1 MTERELR
8 GLSAAGGVAV
18 GRALLLRD
26 EVPAAKGV
34 GGEEEQRRAAQ
45 ALGDVA
51 AELGRSADR
60 LRVEGRVDEAEI
72 FESSRLMAEDPALV
86 QEVQALA
93 AETDAASAV
102 MQATERHAGLL
113 ESIPD
118 ELLAARAADV
128 RGLGRRAARLLA
140 GEPAQLAPLRPAI
153 VIARDLGPADMAE
166 LDLVGGR
173 IRGFALAEGGATSH
187 AAIMARALGLPLV
200 VGLGDEILAVAD
212 GELVALDGGAGSA
225 VLAPDEER
233 LEGSL
238 RAVHEQRRSRRRLA
252 GSRTLPAVTRDG
264 RKVRLLCNAS
274 TPAEVSAGLAAGAE
288 GVGLLRTEL
297 AFLETGD
304 WPTDVQ
310 HEQVLEPAL
319 ALLAGRTAT
328 VRTLDF
334 GADKT
339 PPFLAGITE
348 RGLALSLAHPNEFEA
363 QLRAIL
369 ATGAAT
375 ALRVLLPL
383 VHDAEQLRSARE
395 LLDRALESVR
405 WSGQRPAFGAMI
417 ETPEAASRADEI
429 AAEADFLSI
438 GTNDLV
444 QYTLGLDRELPLAT
458 VQAAADPEV
467 LGHVAAVVKAA
478 RAHGLTVEVCGEA
491 AGEAPLVVLLVGLGV
506 DELSVAPARLDE
518 VRTVVRRI
526 SAAKAAQ
533 AAGWAVAAESAR
545 QALAFADDVL
555 SVGEP
560 GHDRGELLDGLGGVV
575 A

>member
-1 MTERELR
+1 MTERALL
-8 GLSAAGGVAV
+8 GLSAASGVAV
-18 GRALLLRD
+18 GRALLMRD
-26 EVPAAKGV
+26 EHPAAEGN
-34 GGEEEQRRAAQ
+34 GGEDEQRRAAK
-45 ALGDVA
+45 ALSDVA
-51 AELGRSADR
+51 AELARGAER
-60 LRVEGRVDEAEI
+60 LRGSGRAEEAEI
-72 FESSRLMAEDPALV
+72 LEANRLMAEDPVLT
-86 QEVQALA
+86 QEVQTLA
-93 AETDAASAV
+93 AGTDAASAV
-102 MQATERHAGLL
+102 LQATDRHAQLL
-113 ESIPD
+113 ESLPD

-140 GEPAQLAPLRPAI
+140 GGPAQLAPLRPAI

-200 VGLGDEILAVAD
+200 VGLGDAILTAAD
-212 GELVALDGGAGSA
+212 GELVALDGDAGSA
-225 VLAPDEER
+225 VLDPGEER
-233 LEGSL
+233 LEDSL
-238 RAVHEQRRSRRRLA
+238 RLVHEQRRARRLLA
-252 GSRTLPAVTRDG
+252 GSRALPAVTRDG

-274 TPAEVSAGLAAGAE
+274 TPVEVSAGLAAGAD

-297 AFLETGD
+297 AFLEAGD
-304 WPTDVQ
+304 WPTAAE
-310 HEQVLEPAL
+310 HAEVLKDAL
-319 ALLAGRTAT
+319 ALLTGRTAT

-348 RGLALSLAHPNEFEA
+348 RGLALSLAHPDEFEA
-363 QLRAIL
+363 QLHGIL
-369 ATGAAT
+369 ETGRST
-375 ALRVLLPL
+375 DLRVLLPL
-383 VHDAEQLRSARE
+383 VGDAGELRTARE
-395 LLDRALESVR
+395 LLDRALESVK
-405 WSGQRPAFGAMI
+405 WSGRRPALGAMI

-467 LGHVAAVVKAA
+467 LGHIAEVVKAA
-478 RAHGLTVEVCGEA
+478 HGHNLTVEVCGEA
-491 AGEAPLVVLLVGLGV
+491 AGEASLVVLLVGLGV

-526 SAAKAAQ
+526 SEAQAAQ

-545 QALAFADDVL
+545 QALAFAAEVL